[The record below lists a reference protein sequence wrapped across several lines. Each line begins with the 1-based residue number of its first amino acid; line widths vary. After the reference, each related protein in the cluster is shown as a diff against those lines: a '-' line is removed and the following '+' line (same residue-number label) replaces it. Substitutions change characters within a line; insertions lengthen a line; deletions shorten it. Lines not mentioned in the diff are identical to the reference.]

1 MNYGKSSFLRD
12 NSFKYALTQ
21 VRSIRLPSPPHLGG
35 RFFFSQ
41 QHFTY
46 REVHFIGD
54 VTPNFLGAGKKLFNE
69 I

>member
-21 VRSIRLPSPPHLGG
+21 VRSIRLPSPSPPRGPL
-35 RFFFSQ
+35 FFSQ

-54 VTPNFLGAGKKLFNE
+54 VTPYFLGAGKKQFNE